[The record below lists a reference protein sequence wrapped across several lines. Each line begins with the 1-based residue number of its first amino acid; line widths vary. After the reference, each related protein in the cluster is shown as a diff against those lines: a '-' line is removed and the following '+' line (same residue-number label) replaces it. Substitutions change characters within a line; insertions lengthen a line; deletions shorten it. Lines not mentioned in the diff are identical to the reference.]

1 MCVEDKAVKNSA
13 HQFPKHEKER
23 PRHARANNNNDS
35 SSTPPELKPNTNIL
49 GGGPE
54 RIAQGERGI
63 YHARKAV
70 LLGCVAVGAVFSG
83 DQGSAGAYMQ
93 RAQMHLKDCFDS
105 LLPEVG
111 VGEFWLLF
119 FSLDGWLFF
128 LMRWCC

>member
-1 MCVEDKAVKNSA
+1 MVASSGNESLAQA
-13 HQFPKHEKER
+13 EK
-23 PRHARANNNNDS
+23 
-35 SSTPPELKPNTNIL
+35 
-49 GGGPE
+49 
-54 RIAQGERGI
+54 GI

-111 VGEFWLLF
+111 RGAVVALPLCCF
-119 FSLDGWLFF
+119 FFQFSFIRACKRATRNRGSSLSRRFV
-128 LMRWCC
+128 RPR

>member
-1 MCVEDKAVKNSA
+1 MVASSGTESLAQA
-13 HQFPKHEKER
+13 EK
-23 PRHARANNNNDS
+23 
-35 SSTPPELKPNTNIL
+35 
-49 GGGPE
+49 
-54 RIAQGERGI
+54 GI

-111 VGEFWLLF
+111 RGGAFFVPWLLF
-119 FSLDGWLFF
+119 LSFFFVLGGFSVFSF
-128 LMRWCC
+128 IRACKQACHTK

>member
-1 MCVEDKAVKNSA
+1 MVASSGNESLAQA
-13 HQFPKHEKER
+13 EK
-23 PRHARANNNNDS
+23 
-35 SSTPPELKPNTNIL
+35 
-49 GGGPE
+49 
-54 RIAQGERGI
+54 GI

-111 VGEFWLLF
+111 RGAVVALPLCCFFF
-119 FSLDGWLFF
+119 FSLVLFARASVPHETEAPPSLGVSCVSAETPHAAPTPCF
-128 LMRWCC
+128 FSFF